1 MLIALPHSQRLLL
14 LANATAGGDPLTS
27 APAVATPFRTH
38 LHSTPA
44 PFRRAKTY
52 GARTAWSAPNTG
64 TAFRAN
70 T

>member
-1 MLIALPHSQRLLL
+1 MLIPLPPSQRLSL
-14 LANATAGGDPLTS
+14 LANATAGGDSLGS
-27 APAVATPFRTH
+27 APAVATPSRTH

-52 GARTAWSAPNTG
+52 GARRARSAPNTG

>member
-1 MLIALPHSQRLLL
+1 MLISLPHSQRPLH
-14 LANATAGGDPLTS
+14 LANATAGIVSLGS
-27 APAVATPFRTH
+27 APAVATPSRTH